1 MSKIGRCN
9 YMKKRELTR
18 RLCATGLA
26 AALAFSSTG
35 LMALADEK
43 EVEQVVELED
53 EIELEEGGSEEEEEQ
68 EETLQE
74 VKEEKEEVVEKD
86 TKEEVQEEKKEE
98 SIDAVNLEEKDTE
111 LYVGSDWAGAN
122 VSAKTEK
129 TKVTF
134 DVKNFGW
141 ANSEWGIQ
149 YIIKDLGL
157 NNNTTYTVEFDITS
171 SVDKDIFLKLDD
183 AGGFIA
189 EKVALDAGKTK
200 HYMKTVS
207 CGEFSAKPYLFFALG
222 QMSGEEVSRSGE
234 VILEN
239 LVITEGEK
247 EPEDISDDDKKKGK
261 EYDFTKDNS
270 EFDAAD
276 PGKLKA
282 GYELIWSDEF
292 DGNYGDASVDKNTGL
307 NLDNWAYQLGDGS
320 TDCGN
325 YGWGNNELQCYTDRP
340 ENVGVN
346 EDLNDDGKGEG
357 VLRITAKR
365 EDGYSYKSE
374 SAKNYTSARLRT
386 TRPTEAL
393 FDTTYGYVEARIA
406 LPATAGAWPAFW
418 MLPQSTAVYGN
429 WPVSGEIDIMETCGA
444 FTDKGNDVACG
455 TLHWGTPTHV
465 YKGSGYVN
473 LDSDYTYFH
482 TYAIDWQPG
491 EITWYYDGKAINTL
505 SNWESAIPGASDSL
519 AFDAPFDMPFY
530 MLLNLAVDSG
540 QFGGSVNRARFDDD
554 INMYV
559 DYVRVFQKE
568 DGYPDS
574 VTRKASDN
582 AADNWKDYAG
592 INQIA
597 VLTAD
602 NLETCESGGMSDSSA
617 DKDKW
622 YLSYQQDATDAK
634 LSKVTKDGTDWA
646 KVEITSPG
654 SQDYSVQL
662 IGHYDAKAGY
672 VYKVSFD
679 AYADGGMVGKS
690 VNCDSK
696 EWKGWST
703 YGVTQAKLTKEK
715 THYSYTFAQT
725 EDFDN
730 CRIEFNLGAQ
740 ASGNVYIANP
750 KVEIVD
756 PAALGSSEKAR
767 TPLSDGNMIYNGSFD
782 QGDNRTGYWNVVD
795 GTSLTVPRYTTEG
808 LKSDDMMVIDVAS
821 KSNYEAISDGKKY
834 FERRAE
840 ISATGKDGAT
850 IYQPDMKLSAD
861 KYTVEFDMYSD
872 SDSAVKVGAYTLIGT
887 DDVVKLG
894 KELGSAAAYYKKSD
908 GVRHYTLTFET
919 KEAVEAAAVAFTFA
933 KGTKVQLDNVYMNGA
948 NQKSNAEEHPLKI
961 DSSYRGDNGGGVEL
975 PLENNDGA
983 VTMSGITSGGNWYS
997 PQLASEDFEL
1007 VAGQKYVLSFDY
1019 KLSGN
1024 QNNTFQYIIQENGGS
1039 WHVYADGPETV
1050 SFDSTKTDDGF
1061 DHYEKEFVADASIS
1075 SVHLNFGFGNSGA
1088 NGDAAFIFK
1097 NAKIDLVKQTAVVG
1111 EADNENVADN
1121 VFYDKESTAPAKP
1134 SNPGNSGSANS
1145 PSSSGSSNSSNT
1157 VANNSKTEIIAEPV
1171 VPAAGN
1177 TSSLADVKKST
1188 KSASTKV
1195 NKAQSVSE
1203 EDADVEETL
1212 ADDESEKASV
1222 EEDDTVT
1229 IQSNDETTI
1238 ADEATPEA
1246 ADESA
1251 VEERGFNP
1259 IAIIG
1264 IIAVFA
1270 SAAAGTLIYRAKH

>member
-1 MSKIGRCN
+1 
-9 YMKKRELTR
+9 MKKRELTR

-43 EVEQVVELED
+43 EEEQVVELED
-53 EIELEEGGSEEEEEQ
+53 ETELEEGGSEEE
-68 EETLQE
+68 
-74 VKEEKEEVVEKD
+74 K
-86 TKEEVQEEKKEE
+86 
-98 SIDAVNLEEKDTE
+98 
-111 LYVGSDWAGAN
+111 
-122 VSAKTEK
+122 
-129 TKVTF
+129 
-134 DVKNFGW
+134 
-141 ANSEWGIQ
+141 
-149 YIIKDLGL
+149 
-157 NNNTTYTVEFDITS
+157 
-171 SVDKDIFLKLDD
+171 
-183 AGGFIA
+183 
-189 EKVALDAGKTK
+189 
-200 HYMKTVS
+200 
-207 CGEFSAKPYLFFALG
+207 
-222 QMSGEEVSRSGE
+222 E

-270 EFDAAD
+270 EFDAVD

-325 YGWGNNELQCYTDRP
+325 YGWGNNELQCYTNRP

-365 EDGYSYKSE
+365 EDGYTYKSE

-418 MLPQSTAVYGN
+418 MLPQSTTVYGN

-540 QFGGSVNRARFDDD
+540 QFGGSVNKARFEDD

-597 VLTAD
+597 ELTAD
-602 NLETCESGGMSDSSA
+602 NLETCEGGGMSDSST
-617 DKDKW
+617 DKGKW

-634 LSKVTKDGTDWA
+634 LSKVTQDGTDWA

-756 PAALGSSEKAR
+756 PAALGISEKAR

-782 QGDNRTGYWNVVD
+782 QGDNRTGYWNALS
-795 GTSLTVPRYTTEG
+795 GTSLTVPRYTTEA

-840 ISATGKDGAT
+840 ISTTGKDGAT

-861 KYTVEFDMYSD
+861 KYTIEFDMYCD
-872 SDSAVKVGAYTLIGT
+872 DDSAVKVGAYTLTGPGN
-887 DDVVKLG
+887 VVKLG

-919 KEAVEAAAVAFTFA
+919 KEDADNAAVAFTFA

-948 NQKSNAEEHPLKI
+948 NQKSNADEHPLKA
-961 DSSYRGDNGGGVEL
+961 DSGYRGDNGGGVEL

-1024 QNNTFQYIIQENGGS
+1024 HNNTFQYIIQENGGS
-1039 WHVYADGPETV
+1039 WHVYGGGPETV
-1050 SFDSTKTDDGF
+1050 SFDSTKSEDGF
-1061 DHYEKEFVADASIS
+1061 NHYEKEFVADASIS
-1075 SVHLNFGFGNSGA
+1075 AVHLNFGFGNSGA
-1088 NGDAAFIFK
+1088 NGDAAFTFK

-1111 EADNENVADN
+1111 EADNEDVVES
-1121 VFYDKESTAPAKP
+1121 VFYDKETTTPAKP
-1134 SNPGNSGSANS
+1134 SNPGNSGSANP
-1145 PSSSGSSNSSNT
+1145 PSGSSSSNSSNA
-1157 VANNSKTEIIAEPV
+1157 VSNSKTETISAPAVPTVGNSPAVADAKKPV
-1171 VPAAGN
+1171 K
-1177 TSSLADVKKST
+1177 TD
-1188 KSASTKV
+1188 STKV
-1195 NKAQSVSE
+1195 TSKQSAAEENVDVDETSE
-1203 EDADVEETL
+1203 ADVNDAD
-1212 ADDESEKASV
+1212 SV
-1222 EEDDTVT
+1222 ESDDTVA
-1229 IQSNDETTI
+1229 IPNNDETTI
-1238 ADEATPEA
+1238 ADEATPEVI
-1246 ADESA
+1246 DEAA
-1251 VEERGFNP
+1251 VEVRGFNP
-1259 IAIIG
+1259 IAFIG
-1264 IIAVFA
+1264 IIAVTFVA
-1270 SAAAGTLIYRAKH
+1270 LVAAVVAIKKRI

>member
-1 MSKIGRCN
+1 
-9 YMKKRELTR
+9 MKKRELAR

-26 AALAFSSTG
+26 AALAFSSAG
-35 LMALADEK
+35 LMVLADEK
-43 EVEQVVELED
+43 EEEQVVALED
-53 EIELEEGGSEEEEEQ
+53 ETELEEGGSEEE
-68 EETLQE
+68 
-74 VKEEKEEVVEKD
+74 K
-86 TKEEVQEEKKEE
+86 
-98 SIDAVNLEEKDTE
+98 
-111 LYVGSDWAGAN
+111 
-122 VSAKTEK
+122 
-129 TKVTF
+129 
-134 DVKNFGW
+134 
-141 ANSEWGIQ
+141 
-149 YIIKDLGL
+149 
-157 NNNTTYTVEFDITS
+157 
-171 SVDKDIFLKLDD
+171 
-183 AGGFIA
+183 
-189 EKVALDAGKTK
+189 
-200 HYMKTVS
+200 
-207 CGEFSAKPYLFFALG
+207 
-222 QMSGEEVSRSGE
+222 E

-276 PGKLKA
+276 PGKSKA

-418 MLPQSTAVYGN
+418 MLPQSTTVYGN

-540 QFGGSVNRARFDDD
+540 QFGGSVNKARFNDD

-597 VLTAD
+597 ELTAD
-602 NLETCESGGMSDSSA
+602 NLETCEGGGMSDSSA

-634 LSKVTKDGTDWA
+634 LSKVTQDGTDWA

-703 YGVTQAKLTKEK
+703 YGVTQTKLTKEK
-715 THYSYTFAQT
+715 TYYSYTFAQT

-756 PAALGSSEKAR
+756 PAALGISEKAR

-795 GTSLTVPRYTTEG
+795 GTSLTVPRYTTEA

-840 ISATGKDGAT
+840 ISTTGKDGAT

-861 KYTVEFDMYSD
+861 KYTVEFDMYCD
-872 SDSAVKVGAYTLIGT
+872 DDSAVKVGAYTLTGT
-887 DDVVKLG
+887 GNVVKLG
-894 KELGSAAAYYKKSD
+894 KELESAAAYYKKSD

-919 KEAVEAAAVAFTFA
+919 KEDVEDAAVAFTFA

-948 NQKSNAEEHPLKI
+948 NQKSNADEHPLKA

-1050 SFDSTKTDDGF
+1050 SFDSTKSEDGF

-1075 SVHLNFGFGNSGA
+1075 AVHLNFGFGNSGA
-1088 NGDAAFIFK
+1088 NGDAAFTFK
-1097 NAKIDLVKQTAVVG
+1097 NAKIDLVKQTVVVG
-1111 EADNENVADN
+1111 EADNEDVVES
-1121 VFYDKESTAPAKP
+1121 VFYDKETTTPAKP
-1134 SNPGNSGSANS
+1134 SNPGNSGSANP
-1145 PSSSGSSNSSNT
+1145 PSGSSSSNSSNA
-1157 VANNSKTEIIAEPV
+1157 VSNSKTETISAPAVPTVGNSPAVADAKKPV
-1171 VPAAGN
+1171 K
-1177 TSSLADVKKST
+1177 TD
-1188 KSASTKV
+1188 STKV
-1195 NKAQSVSE
+1195 TSKQSAAE
-1203 EDADVEETL
+1203 ENVDVDETAEADVNDAD
-1212 ADDESEKASV
+1212 SV
-1222 EEDDTVT
+1222 ESDDTVA
-1229 IQSNDETTI
+1229 IPNNDETTI
-1238 ADEATPEA
+1238 ADEATPEVI
-1246 ADESA
+1246 DEAA
-1251 VEERGFNP
+1251 VEVRGFNP
-1259 IAIIG
+1259 IAFIG
-1264 IIAVFA
+1264 IIAVTFVA
-1270 SAAAGTLIYRAKH
+1270 LVAAVVAIKKRI